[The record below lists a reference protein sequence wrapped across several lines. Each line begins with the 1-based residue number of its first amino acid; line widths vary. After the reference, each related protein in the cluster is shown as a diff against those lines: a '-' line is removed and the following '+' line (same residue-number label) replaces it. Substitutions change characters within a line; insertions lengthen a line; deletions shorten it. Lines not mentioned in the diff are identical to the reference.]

1 MPYKNPDDK
10 KRWRMEN
17 KDKQKA
23 STQKWLAGPRGQAYL
38 QRQKEKQAAQR
49 KASPARKKVLGLDS
63 YGINRHIINDRNYR
77 LRNRQAAI
85 QKMGGQCAACGMDYW
100 EVLQFDHIAPIGNDR
115 ERDAYKT
122 VLRMDDPHEIF
133 QLLCANCH
141 VLKTRLNNEYRS
153 KEISNA
159 SGASSESYRDVEALD
174 KKGEQAD
181 LFGSA
186 MQLWED

>member
-1 MPYKNPDDK
+1 MPYKNPEDK
-10 KRWRMEN
+10 KRWKMRN
-17 KDKQKA
+17 KDKEKIY
-23 STQKWLAGPRGQAYL
+23 KERWLAGPRGQAYL

-49 KASPARKKVLGLDS
+49 KAAPARKKVSGLDS
-63 YGINRHIINDRNYR
+63 YGTNRHIINGRNYR

-85 QKMGGQCAACGMDYW
+85 RKMGGQCAACGMDYW

-122 VLRMDDPHEIF
+122 VLKMENPDEIF

-141 VLKTRLNNEYRS
+141 VVKTRINNEYQS

-159 SGASSESYRDVEALD
+159 SGASSNSNRDVKTLD
-174 KKGEQAD
+174 KEGEQPD
-181 LFGSA
+181 LFSSA
-186 MQLWED
+186 M